1 MNDIKD
7 IQHDDI
13 LRQAVMRNQQKQP
26 KMPADLNEKLLARL
40 TAEPAVAEAPAAPEH
55 EAAKTADRK
64 PRRAVM
70 MRWISAA
77 ACALVLIGIGI
88 TVINTDD
95 KAAKIEARAEIAPQP
110 AIDTT
115 ADSSSQTAN
124 DAAASASTDQP
135 KVLEPAAKASAPAAK
150 ARTTRTARKASRP
163 AEQTTAPESE
173 TAKRKIEVKVI
184 SRAMGYEELL
194 MATAQAQPEAIRARG
209 QRLYNDVAQTTNFN

>member
-13 LRQAVMRNQQKQP
+13 LRQAVIRNQQKQP

-40 TAEPAVAEAPAAPEH
+40 TAEPVAAEP
-55 EAAKTADRK
+55 AKTADRK

-110 AIDTT
+110 AIETT
-115 ADSSSQTAN
+115 ADSPSPTAIDQTPTP
-124 DAAASASTDQP
+124 SADQP
-135 KVLEPAAKASAPAAK
+135 KAEAPAAKASEPAAK
-150 ARTTRTARKASRP
+150 ARTTRTARKASRTP
-163 AEQTTAPESE
+163 NPTEVPEPE

-184 SRAMGYEELL
+184 SRPMDYEELL
-194 MATAQAQPEAIRARG
+194 MASAQAQPEAIRARG
-209 QRLYNDVAQTTNFN
+209 QRLYNDVAQTMNLN

>member
-13 LRQAVMRNQQKQP
+13 LRQAVIRNQQKQP

-40 TAEPAVAEAPAAPEH
+40 TAEPVAA

-110 AIDTT
+110 AIETT
-115 ADSSSQTAN
+115 ADSPSPTAINQTPTP
-124 DAAASASTDQP
+124 SADQP
-135 KVLEPAAKASAPAAK
+135 KAEAPAAKASEPAAK
-150 ARTTRTARKASRP
+150 ARTTRTARKASRTP
-163 AEQTTAPESE
+163 NPTEVPEPE

-184 SRAMGYEELL
+184 SRPMDYEELQ
-194 MATAQAQPEAIRARG
+194 MASAQAQPEAIRARG
-209 QRLYNDVAQTTNFN
+209 QRLYNDVAQTMNLN

>member
-26 KMPADLNEKLLARL
+26 KIPADLNEKLLARL
-40 TAEPAVAEAPAAPEH
+40 TAEPVVAEP
-55 EAAKTADRK
+55 AKTVDRK

-77 ACALVLIGIGI
+77 ACALVLMGIGI

-110 AIDTT
+110 AIETT
-115 ADSSSQTAN
+115 ADSPSPTAIDQTPTP
-124 DAAASASTDQP
+124 SADQP
-135 KVLEPAAKASAPAAK
+135 KAEAPAAKASEPAAK
-150 ARTTRTARKASRP
+150 ARTTRTARKASRTP
-163 AEQTTAPESE
+163 NPTEVPEPE

-184 SRAMGYEELL
+184 SRPMDYEELL
-194 MATAQAQPEAIRARG
+194 MASAQAQPEAIRARG
-209 QRLYNDVAQTTNFN
+209 QRLYNDVAQTMNLN

>member
-40 TAEPAVAEAPAAPEH
+40 TAEPVVAEP
-55 EAAKTADRK
+55 AKTVDRK

-115 ADSSSQTAN
+115 ADSPSPTAG
-124 DAAASASTDQP
+124 DQAPTPSTDQT
-135 KVLEPAAKASAPAAK
+135 KASESAAAKASEQAAK
-150 ARTTRTARKASRP
+150 ARTNRTARKSSRTP
-163 AEQTTAPESE
+163 NPTEVPEPE

-184 SRAMGYEELL
+184 SRPMDYEELL
-194 MATAQAQPEAIRARG
+194 MASAQAQPEAIRARG
-209 QRLYNDVAQTTNFN
+209 QRLYNDVAQTMNIN

>member
-26 KMPADLNEKLLARL
+26 KIPADLNEKLLARL
-40 TAEPAVAEAPAAPEH
+40 MAEPAEATEP
-55 EAAKTADRK
+55 EAAKPANRR
-64 PRRAVM
+64 PRRTVM

-110 AIDTT
+110 AIETT
-115 ADSSSQTAN
+115 ADSPSPTAIDQTPTP
-124 DAAASASTDQP
+124 SADQP
-135 KVLEPAAKASAPAAK
+135 KAEAPAAKASEPAAK
-150 ARTTRTARKASRP
+150 ARTTRTARKASRTP
-163 AEQTTAPESE
+163 NPTEVPETE

-184 SRAMGYEELL
+184 SRPMDYEELL
-194 MATAQAQPEAIRARG
+194 MASAQAQPEAIRARG
-209 QRLYNDVAQTTNFN
+209 QRLYNDVAQTMNLN

>member
-13 LRQAVMRNQQKQP
+13 LRQAVIRNQQKQP

-40 TAEPAVAEAPAAPEH
+40 TAEPVVAEP
-55 EAAKTADRK
+55 AKTVDRK

-110 AIDTT
+110 AIETT
-115 ADSSSQTAN
+115 ADSPSPTAINQTPTP
-124 DAAASASTDQP
+124 SADQP
-135 KVLEPAAKASAPAAK
+135 KAEAPAAKASEPAAK
-150 ARTTRTARKASRP
+150 ARTTRTARKASRTP
-163 AEQTTAPESE
+163 NPTEVPEPE

-184 SRAMGYEELL
+184 SRPMDYEELL
-194 MATAQAQPEAIRARG
+194 MASAQAQPEAIRARG
-209 QRLYNDVAQTTNFN
+209 QRLYNDVAQTMNLN

>member
-13 LRQAVMRNQQKQP
+13 LRQAVIRNQQKQP

-40 TAEPAVAEAPAAPEH
+40 TAEPVVAEP
-55 EAAKTADRK
+55 AKTVDRK

-110 AIDTT
+110 AIETT
-115 ADSSSQTAN
+115 ADSPSPTAIDQTPTP
-124 DAAASASTDQP
+124 SADQP
-135 KVLEPAAKASAPAAK
+135 KAEAPATKASEPSAK
-150 ARTTRTARKASRP
+150 ARTTRTARKASRTP
-163 AEQTTAPESE
+163 NPTEVPEPE

-184 SRAMGYEELL
+184 SRPMDYEELL
-194 MATAQAQPEAIRARG
+194 MASAQAQPEAIRARG
-209 QRLYNDVAQTTNFN
+209 QRLYNDVAQTMNLN

>member
-13 LRQAVMRNQQKQP
+13 LRQAVIRNQQKQP

-40 TAEPAVAEAPAAPEH
+40 TAEPVVA
-55 EAAKTADRK
+55 EAAKTVDRK

-88 TVINTDD
+88 KVINTDD

-110 AIDTT
+110 AIETT
-115 ADSSSQTAN
+115 ADSPSPTAIDQTPTP
-124 DAAASASTDQP
+124 SADQP
-135 KVLEPAAKASAPAAK
+135 KAEAPAAKASEPAAK
-150 ARTTRTARKASRP
+150 ARTTRTARKASRTP
-163 AEQTTAPESE
+163 NPTEVPEPE

-184 SRAMGYEELL
+184 SRPMDYEELL
-194 MATAQAQPEAIRARG
+194 MVSAQAQPEAIRARG
-209 QRLYNDVAQTTNFN
+209 QRLYNDVAQTMNLN

>member
-40 TAEPAVAEAPAAPEH
+40 TAEPVAA
-55 EAAKTADRK
+55 EAAKTVDRK

-110 AIDTT
+110 AIETT
-115 ADSSSQTAN
+115 ADSPSPTAIDQTPTPSAN
-124 DAAASASTDQP
+124 QP
-135 KVLEPAAKASAPAAK
+135 KAEAPAAKASEPAAK
-150 ARTTRTARKASRP
+150 ARTTRTARKASRTP
-163 AEQTTAPESE
+163 NPTEVPEPE

-184 SRAMGYEELL
+184 SRPMDYEELL
-194 MATAQAQPEAIRARG
+194 MASAQAQPEAIRARG
-209 QRLYNDVAQTTNFN
+209 QRLYNDVAQTMNLN

>member
-40 TAEPAVAEAPAAPEH
+40 TAEPAAAEAPAEH
-55 EAAKTADRK
+55 EAAKPADRK

-110 AIDTT
+110 AIETEQPKAEET
-115 ADSSSQTAN
+115 ADDQ
-124 DAAASASTDQP
+124 AASASTDQP
-135 KVLEPAAKASAPAAK
+135 KASESAAAKASEPAAK
-150 ARTTRTARKASRP
+150 ARTTRTARKASRTP
-163 AEQTTAPESE
+163 NPTEVPEPE

-184 SRAMGYEELL
+184 SRPMDYEELL
-194 MATAQAQPEAIRARG
+194 MASAQAQPEAIRARG
-209 QRLYNDVAQTTNFN
+209 QRLYNDVAQTVNLN

>member
-13 LRQAVMRNQQKQP
+13 LRQAVIRNQQKQP

-40 TAEPAVAEAPAAPEH
+40 TAEPVAAEP
-55 EAAKTADRK
+55 AKTADRK

-110 AIDTT
+110 AIETT
-115 ADSSSQTAN
+115 ADSPSPKAIDQTPTP
-124 DAAASASTDQP
+124 SADQP
-135 KVLEPAAKASAPAAK
+135 KAEAPAAKASEPAAK
-150 ARTTRTARKASRP
+150 ARTARTARKAPRP
-163 AEQTTAPESE
+163 AEPTAAPEPE

-184 SRAMGYEELL
+184 SRPMDYEELL
-194 MATAQAQPEAIRARG
+194 MASAQAQPEAIRARG
-209 QRLYNDVAQTTNFN
+209 QRLYNDVAQTMNLN

>member
-26 KMPADLNEKLLARL
+26 KIPADLNEKLLARL
-40 TAEPAVAEAPAAPEH
+40 MAEPAEATEP
-55 EAAKTADRK
+55 EAAKPANRR

-95 KAAKIEARAEIAPQP
+95 RAAKIEARAEIAPQP

-115 ADSSSQTAN
+115 ADSPSPTTDDQT
-124 DAAASASTDQP
+124 ASASTDQP
-135 KVLEPAAKASAPAAK
+135 KASESAAAKASEHVAK
-150 ARTTRTARKASRP
+150 AKSARVARKAHRT
-163 AEQTTAPESE
+163 AEPTAAPETE

-184 SRAMGYEELL
+184 SRPMDYEELL
-194 MATAQAQPEAIRARG
+194 MASAQAQPEAIRARG
-209 QRLYNDVAQTTNFN
+209 QRLYNDVAQTMNLN

>member
-13 LRQAVMRNQQKQP
+13 LRQAVIRNQQKLP

-40 TAEPAVAEAPAAPEH
+40 TAEPVVAEP
-55 EAAKTADRK
+55 AKTVDRK

-110 AIDTT
+110 AIETT
-115 ADSSSQTAN
+115 ADSPSPTAIDQTPTP
-124 DAAASASTDQP
+124 SADQP
-135 KVLEPAAKASAPAAK
+135 KAEAPAAKASEHAAKASEPAAK
-150 ARTTRTARKASRP
+150 ARTTRTARKASRTP
-163 AEQTTAPESE
+163 NPTEVPELE

-184 SRAMGYEELL
+184 SRPMDYEELL
-194 MATAQAQPEAIRARG
+194 MASAQAQPEAIRARG
-209 QRLYNDVAQTTNFN
+209 QRLYNDVAQTMNLN

>member
-26 KMPADLNEKLLARL
+26 KIPADLNEKLLARL
-40 TAEPAVAEAPAAPEH
+40 TAEPAAATEP

-110 AIDTT
+110 AIETT
-115 ADSSSQTAN
+115 AESPSETA
-124 DAAASASTDQP
+124 DDQAASASNDQP
-135 KVLEPAAKASAPAAK
+135 KIAESAAKV
-150 ARTTRTARKASRP
+150 RTTRTARKAHRQV
-163 AEQTTAPESE
+163 EQIATPEPE

-184 SRAMGYEELL
+184 SRPMDYEELL
-194 MATAQAQPEAIRARG
+194 MASAQAQPEAIRARG
-209 QRLYNDVAQTTNFN
+209 QRLYNDVAQTMNLN

>member
-40 TAEPAVAEAPAAPEH
+40 TAEPAAAEAPAEH
-55 EAAKTADRK
+55 EAAKTAERK

-110 AIDTT
+110 AIETT
-115 ADSSSQTAN
+115 AESPSETA
-124 DAAASASTDQP
+124 DDQP
-135 KVLEPAAKASAPAAK
+135 KVSESVVKASEPAAKV
-150 ARTTRTARKASRP
+150 RTTRMARKAHRQVEQI
-163 AEQTTAPESE
+163 AEPETE

-184 SRAMGYEELL
+184 SRPMDYEELL
-194 MATAQAQPEAIRARG
+194 MASAQAQPEAIRARG
-209 QRLYNDVAQTTNFN
+209 QRLYNDVAQTMNLN

>member
-13 LRQAVMRNQQKQP
+13 LRQAVMRNQQKLP
-26 KMPADLNEKLLARL
+26 KIPADLNEKLLARL
-40 TAEPAVAEAPAAPEH
+40 TAEPAAATEP

-110 AIDTT
+110 AIETT
-115 ADSSSQTAN
+115 AESPSETA
-124 DAAASASTDQP
+124 DDQAASASNDQP
-135 KVLEPAAKASAPAAK
+135 KIAESAAKV
-150 ARTTRTARKASRP
+150 RTTRTARKAHRQV
-163 AEQTTAPESE
+163 EQIATPEPE

-184 SRAMGYEELL
+184 SRPMDYEELL
-194 MATAQAQPEAIRARG
+194 MASAQAQPEAIRARG
-209 QRLYNDVAQTTNFN
+209 QRLYNDVARTMNLN

>member
-40 TAEPAVAEAPAAPEH
+40 TAEPAAAEAPAEH
-55 EAAKTADRK
+55 DEAAKTADRK

-110 AIDTT
+110 AIETNAESPSET
-115 ADSSSQTAN
+115 AD
-124 DAAASASTDQP
+124 DQP
-135 KVLEPAAKASAPAAK
+135 KVSESVVKASEPAAKVI
-150 ARTTRTARKASRP
+150 TTRTARKAHRQVEQI
-163 AEQTTAPESE
+163 AEPEPE

-184 SRAMGYEELL
+184 SRPMDYEELL
-194 MATAQAQPEAIRARG
+194 MASAQAQPEAIRARG
-209 QRLYNDVAQTTNFN
+209 QRLYNDVAQTMNLN

>member
-40 TAEPAVAEAPAAPEH
+40 TAEPATEH

-110 AIDTT
+110 AIETT
-115 ADSSSQTAN
+115 ADSPSPTAGDQTPTP
-124 DAAASASTDQP
+124 SADQP
-135 KVLEPAAKASAPAAK
+135 KAEAPATKASEPAAKT
-150 ARTTRTARKASRP
+150 RTTRTARKASRTP
-163 AEQTTAPESE
+163 NPTEVPEPE

-184 SRAMGYEELL
+184 SRPMDYEELL
-194 MATAQAQPEAIRARG
+194 MASAQAQPEAIRARG
-209 QRLYNDVAQTTNFN
+209 QRLYNDVAQTMNLN

>member
-40 TAEPAVAEAPAAPEH
+40 MAEPAEAEPATEH

-64 PRRAVM
+64 PRRTIM

-110 AIDTT
+110 AIETT
-115 ADSSSQTAN
+115 ADSPSPTAGDQTPTP
-124 DAAASASTDQP
+124 SADQP
-135 KVLEPAAKASAPAAK
+135 KAEAPAAKASEPAAK
-150 ARTTRTARKASRP
+150 ARTTRTARKASRTP
-163 AEQTTAPESE
+163 NPTEVPEPE

-184 SRAMGYEELL
+184 SRPMDYEELL
-194 MATAQAQPEAIRARG
+194 MASAQAQPEAIRARG
-209 QRLYNDVAQTTNFN
+209 QRLYNDVAQTMNLN

>member
-40 TAEPAVAEAPAAPEH
+40 TAEPAAAEPATEH

-115 ADSSSQTAN
+115 ADSPSPTAG
-124 DAAASASTDQP
+124 DQAPTPSADQP
-135 KVLEPAAKASAPAAK
+135 KAEAPAAKASEPAAK
-150 ARTTRTARKASRP
+150 VRTTRTARKASRTPNP
-163 AEQTTAPESE
+163 AEVPEPE
-173 TAKRKIEVKVI
+173 IAKRKIEVKVI
-184 SRAMGYEELL
+184 SRPMDYEELL
-194 MATAQAQPEAIRARG
+194 MASAQAQPEAIRARG
-209 QRLYNDVAQTTNFN
+209 QRLYNDVAQTMNLN

>member
-13 LRQAVMRNQQKQP
+13 LRQAVIRNQQKQP
-26 KMPADLNEKLLARL
+26 KMPANLNEKLLARL
-40 TAEPAVAEAPAAPEH
+40 TAEPVVT
-55 EAAKTADRK
+55 EAAKTVDRK

-77 ACALVLIGIGI
+77 ACALVLIGISI

-110 AIDTT
+110 AIETT
-115 ADSSSQTAN
+115 ADSPSPTAIDQTPTP
-124 DAAASASTDQP
+124 SADQP
-135 KVLEPAAKASAPAAK
+135 KAEAPAAKASEPAAK
-150 ARTTRTARKASRP
+150 ARTTRTARKASRTP
-163 AEQTTAPESE
+163 NPTEVPEPE

-184 SRAMGYEELL
+184 SRPMDYEELL
-194 MATAQAQPEAIRARG
+194 MASAQAQPEAIRARG
-209 QRLYNDVAQTTNFN
+209 QRLYNDVAQTMNLN

>member
-13 LRQAVMRNQQKQP
+13 LRQAVKRNQQKQP

-40 TAEPAVAEAPAAPEH
+40 TAEPAAAEPATEH
-55 EAAKTADRK
+55 EAAKPADKK

-115 ADSSSQTAN
+115 ADSPSPTAG
-124 DAAASASTDQP
+124 DQAPTPSADQP
-135 KVLEPAAKASAPAAK
+135 KAEAPAAKASEQAAK
-150 ARTTRTARKASRP
+150 ARTARTARKAPRP
-163 AEQTTAPESE
+163 AEPTAAPEPE

-184 SRAMGYEELL
+184 SRPMDYEELL
-194 MATAQAQPEAIRARG
+194 MASAQAQPEAIRARG
-209 QRLYNDVAQTTNFN
+209 QRLYNDVAQTVNLN

>member
-13 LRQAVMRNQQKQP
+13 LRQAVIRNQQKQP

-40 TAEPAVAEAPAAPEH
+40 TAEPAAAEPTTEH
-55 EAAKTADRK
+55 EAAKIADRK
-64 PRRAVM
+64 PRRAMM

-115 ADSSSQTAN
+115 ADSPSPTAG
-124 DAAASASTDQP
+124 DQAPTPSADQP
-135 KVLEPAAKASAPAAK
+135 KAEPPAAKASKQAAK
-150 ARTTRTARKASRP
+150 ARTARTARKAPRP
-163 AEQTTAPESE
+163 AEPTAAPETE

-184 SRAMGYEELL
+184 SRPMDYEELL
-194 MATAQAQPEAIRARG
+194 MASAQAQPEAIRARG
-209 QRLYNDVAQTTNFN
+209 QRLYNDVAQTMNLN

>member
-13 LRQAVMRNQQKQP
+13 LRQAVIRNQQKQP

-40 TAEPAVAEAPAAPEH
+40 TAEPAAAEAPAEH
-55 EAAKTADRK
+55 EAAKTAYRK
-64 PRRAVM
+64 PRRTIM

-115 ADSSSQTAN
+115 ADSPSPTAG
-124 DAAASASTDQP
+124 DQAPTPSTDQP
-135 KVLEPAAKASAPAAK
+135 KASESAAAKASEHVAK
-150 ARTTRTARKASRP
+150 AKSARVARKAPRP
-163 AEQTTAPESE
+163 AEPTAAPETE

-184 SRAMGYEELL
+184 SRPMDYEELL
-194 MATAQAQPEAIRARG
+194 MASAQAQPEAIRARG
-209 QRLYNDVAQTTNFN
+209 QRLYNDVAQTMNLN

>member
-40 TAEPAVAEAPAAPEH
+40 TAEPAAAEAPAEH
-55 EAAKTADRK
+55 EAAKPADRK

-95 KAAKIEARAEIAPQP
+95 KADKIEARAEIAPQP
-110 AIDTT
+110 SIDTT
-115 ADSSSQTAN
+115 IDSTSPTTDDQAS
-124 DAAASASTDQP
+124 SASTNQT
-135 KVLEPAAKASAPAAK
+135 KASESAAAKASEHVAK
-150 ARTTRTARKASRP
+150 AKSARVARKAHRT
-163 AEQTTAPESE
+163 AEPTAAPEPE

-184 SRAMGYEELL
+184 SRPMDYEELL
-194 MATAQAQPEAIRARG
+194 RASAQAQPEAIRARG
-209 QRLYNDVAQTTNFN
+209 ERLYNDVAQTMNLN

>member
-40 TAEPAVAEAPAAPEH
+40 TAEPVAA

-110 AIDTT
+110 AIETT
-115 ADSSSQTAN
+115 ADSPSPTAIDQTPTP
-124 DAAASASTDQP
+124 SADQP
-135 KVLEPAAKASAPAAK
+135 KAEAPAAKASEPAAK
-150 ARTTRTARKASRP
+150 ARTTRTARKASRTP
-163 AEQTTAPESE
+163 NPTEVPEPE

-184 SRAMGYEELL
+184 SRPMDYEELL
-194 MATAQAQPEAIRARG
+194 MVSAQAQPEAIRARG
-209 QRLYNDVAQTTNFN
+209 QRLYNDVAQTMNLN

>member
-40 TAEPAVAEAPAAPEH
+40 TAEPAAAEAPAEH

-95 KAAKIEARAEIAPQP
+95 KAAKIEARADIASQP

-115 ADSSSQTAN
+115 ADSPSPTAD
-124 DAAASASTDQP
+124 DATLTPSADQP
-135 KVLEPAAKASAPAAK
+135 KAEAPAAKASEPAAK
-150 ARTTRTARKASRP
+150 ARTARTARKAPRP
-163 AEQTTAPESE
+163 AEPTAAPETE

-184 SRAMGYEELL
+184 SRPMDYEELL
-194 MATAQAQPEAIRARG
+194 MASAQAQPEAIRARG
-209 QRLYNDVAQTTNFN
+209 QRLYNDVAQTMNLN

>member
-13 LRQAVMRNQQKQP
+13 LRQAVIRNQQKQP

-40 TAEPAVAEAPAAPEH
+40 TAEPAVAEP
-55 EAAKTADRK
+55 AKTADRK

-110 AIDTT
+110 AIETT
-115 ADSSSQTAN
+115 ADSPSPTAIDQTPTP
-124 DAAASASTDQP
+124 SADQP
-135 KVLEPAAKASAPAAK
+135 KAEAPAAKASEPAAK
-150 ARTTRTARKASRP
+150 ARTTRTARKASRTP
-163 AEQTTAPESE
+163 NPTEVPEPE

-184 SRAMGYEELL
+184 SRPMDYEELL
-194 MATAQAQPEAIRARG
+194 MASAQAQPEAIRARG
-209 QRLYNDVAQTTNFN
+209 QRLYNDVAQTMNLN

>member
-40 TAEPAVAEAPAAPEH
+40 TAEPAAAEPATEH

-64 PRRAVM
+64 PRRTVM

-95 KAAKIEARAEIAPQP
+95 KAAKIEARAEIAQQP
-110 AIDTT
+110 AIETNAESPSET
-115 ADSSSQTAN
+115 AD
-124 DAAASASTDQP
+124 DQP
-135 KVLEPAAKASAPAAK
+135 KVSESVVKASEPAAKVI
-150 ARTTRTARKASRP
+150 TTRTARKAHRQVEQI
-163 AEQTTAPESE
+163 AEPEPE

-184 SRAMGYEELL
+184 SRPMDYEELL
-194 MATAQAQPEAIRARG
+194 MASAQAKPEAIRARG
-209 QRLYNDVAQTTNFN
+209 QRLYNDVAQTMNLN

>member
-13 LRQAVMRNQQKQP
+13 LRQAVKRNQQKQP
-26 KMPADLNEKLLARL
+26 KMPADLKEKLLARL
-40 TAEPAVAEAPAAPEH
+40 TAEPVVAEP
-55 EAAKTADRK
+55 AKTADRK

-110 AIDTT
+110 AIETT
-115 ADSSSQTAN
+115 ADSPSPTAIDQTPTP
-124 DAAASASTDQP
+124 SADQP
-135 KVLEPAAKASAPAAK
+135 KAEAPAAKASEPAAK
-150 ARTTRTARKASRP
+150 ARTTRTARKASRTP
-163 AEQTTAPESE
+163 NPTEVPEPE

-184 SRAMGYEELL
+184 SRPMDYEELL
-194 MATAQAQPEAIRARG
+194 MASAQAQPEAIRARG
-209 QRLYNDVAQTTNFN
+209 QRLYNDVAQTMNLN

>member
-40 TAEPAVAEAPAAPEH
+40 TAEPAATEP
-55 EAAKTADRK
+55 EAAKPANRR
-64 PRRAVM
+64 PRRAIM

-77 ACALVLIGIGI
+77 ACALVLIGIGV

-110 AIDTT
+110 AIETT
-115 ADSSSQTAN
+115 AESPSETA
-124 DAAASASTDQP
+124 DDQAASASNDQL
-135 KVLEPAAKASAPAAK
+135 KIAESAAKV
-150 ARTTRTARKASRP
+150 RTTRTARKAHRQV
-163 AEQTTAPESE
+163 EQIATPEPE

-184 SRAMGYEELL
+184 SRPMDYEELL
-194 MATAQAQPEAIRARG
+194 MASAQAQPEAIRARG
-209 QRLYNDVAQTTNFN
+209 QRLYNDVAQTMNLN

>member
-40 TAEPAVAEAPAAPEH
+40 TAEPAAAEAPAEH

-110 AIDTT
+110 AIETNAESPSETT
-115 ADSSSQTAN
+115 D
-124 DAAASASTDQP
+124 DQP
-135 KVLEPAAKASAPAAK
+135 KVSESVVKASEPAAKVI
-150 ARTTRTARKASRP
+150 TTRTARKAHRQVEQI
-163 AEQTTAPESE
+163 AEPEPE

-184 SRAMGYEELL
+184 SRPMDYEELL
-194 MATAQAQPEAIRARG
+194 MASAQAQPEAIRARG
-209 QRLYNDVAQTTNFN
+209 QRLYNDVAQTMNLN

>member
-26 KMPADLNEKLLARL
+26 KIPADLNEKLLARL
-40 TAEPAVAEAPAAPEH
+40 MAEPAEATEP
-55 EAAKTADRK
+55 EAAKPANRR
-64 PRRAVM
+64 PRRAIM

-115 ADSSSQTAN
+115 ADSPSPTAG
-124 DAAASASTDQP
+124 DQAPTPSADQP
-135 KVLEPAAKASAPAAK
+135 KAEAPAAKASEQAEK
-150 ARTTRTARKASRP
+150 ARTARTARKAPRP
-163 AEQTTAPESE
+163 AEPTAAPETE

-184 SRAMGYEELL
+184 SRPMDYEELL
-194 MATAQAQPEAIRARG
+194 MASAQAQPEAIRARG
-209 QRLYNDVAQTTNFN
+209 QRLYNDVAQTMNLN

>member
-40 TAEPAVAEAPAAPEH
+40 TAEPAAAEAPAEH
-55 EAAKTADRK
+55 EAAKIADRK

-110 AIDTT
+110 AIETE
-115 ADSSSQTAN
+115 
-124 DAAASASTDQP
+124 QP
-135 KVLEPAAKASAPAAK
+135 KVEEPVAKASESAAKASEPAAKV
-150 ARTTRTARKASRP
+150 RTTRMARKAHRQVEQI
-163 AEQTTAPESE
+163 AEPEPE
-173 TAKRKIEVKVI
+173 TVKRKIEVKVI
-184 SRAMGYEELL
+184 SRPMDYEELL
-194 MATAQAQPEAIRARG
+194 MASAQAQPEAIRARG
-209 QRLYNDVAQTTNFN
+209 QRLYNDVAQTMNLN

>member
-26 KMPADLNEKLLARL
+26 KMSADLNEKLLARL
-40 TAEPAVAEAPAAPEH
+40 TAEPAAAEPTTEH
-55 EAAKTADRK
+55 EAAKIADRK
-64 PRRAVM
+64 PRRAMM

-95 KAAKIEARAEIAPQP
+95 KSAKIEARAEIAPQP

-115 ADSSSQTAN
+115 ADSLSETADN
-124 DAAASASTDQP
+124 QAASASTDQP
-135 KVLEPAAKASAPAAK
+135 KVLEPAAKASVPVAK
-150 ARTTRTARKASRP
+150 ARTASKVRKASRP
-163 AEQTTAPESE
+163 AEQTTAPEPE

-209 QRLYNDVAQTTNFN
+209 QRLYNDVAQTMNLN

>member
-40 TAEPAVAEAPAAPEH
+40 MAEPAAAEASAEH
-55 EAAKTADRK
+55 EAAKPADRK

-115 ADSSSQTAN
+115 ADSPSPTAIDQTP
-124 DAAASASTDQP
+124 SADQP
-135 KVLEPAAKASAPAAK
+135 KAEPPAAKASEHVAK
-150 ARTTRTARKASRP
+150 AKSARVARKAHRT
-163 AEQTTAPESE
+163 AEPTAAPETE

-184 SRAMGYEELL
+184 SRPMDYEELL
-194 MATAQAQPEAIRARG
+194 MASAQAQPEAIRARG
-209 QRLYNDVAQTTNFN
+209 QRLYNDVAQTMNLN

>member
-13 LRQAVMRNQQKQP
+13 LRQAVIRNQQKQP

-40 TAEPAVAEAPAAPEH
+40 TAEPVVT
-55 EAAKTADRK
+55 EAAKTVDRK

-88 TVINTDD
+88 TVINTDN

-110 AIDTT
+110 AIETT
-115 ADSSSQTAN
+115 ADSPSPTAIDQTPTP
-124 DAAASASTDQP
+124 SADQP
-135 KVLEPAAKASAPAAK
+135 KAEAPAAKASEPAAK
-150 ARTTRTARKASRP
+150 ARTTRTARKASRTP
-163 AEQTTAPESE
+163 NPTEVPEPE

-184 SRAMGYEELL
+184 SRPMDYEELL
-194 MATAQAQPEAIRARG
+194 MASAQAQPEAIRARG
-209 QRLYNDVAQTTNFN
+209 QRLYNDVAQTMNLN

>member
-13 LRQAVMRNQQKQP
+13 LRQAVIRNQQKQP

-40 TAEPAVAEAPAAPEH
+40 TAEHVVTEP
-55 EAAKTADRK
+55 AKTVDRK

-115 ADSSSQTAN
+115 ADSPSPTAIDQTPTP
-124 DAAASASTDQP
+124 SADQP
-135 KVLEPAAKASAPAAK
+135 KAEAPAAKASEPAAK
-150 ARTTRTARKASRP
+150 ARTTRTARKASRTP
-163 AEQTTAPESE
+163 NPTEVPDPE

-184 SRAMGYEELL
+184 SRPMDYEELL
-194 MATAQAQPEAIRARG
+194 MASAQAQPEAIRARG
-209 QRLYNDVAQTTNFN
+209 QRLYNDVAQTMNLN